1 MRESEQA
8 RRKRLVGVAL
18 IGGAGILALMAVL
31 AYTAVL
37 PLPSEMRGLLA
48 AVLGA
53 VAVGDTLVGLWFI
66 RSSQS

>member
-37 PLPSEMRGLLA
+37 PLPAEMRGLLA